1 MLNKLKYFF
10 TQLKN
15 HIAIILTFILL
26 VLVAFLSIF
35 FVQKENKLLSLLQ
48 TRTDNYKKEIDDLR
62 ALRDNEIKERI
73 QIEQRFKEQI
83 ERLKADNSS
92 NVQNISKEKEALIKE
107 VLKETKDSP
116 EKAAQRIN
124 DIFGIPQA

>member
-15 HIAIILTFILL
+15 YSAIILTFILL

-35 FVQKENKLLSLLQ
+35 FVQKENKLLALLQ
-48 TRTDNYKKEIDDLR
+48 SRTDNYKKEIDDLR

-92 NVQNISKEKEALIKE
+92 SVQNISKEKEALIKE